1 MLLSWWSYQIETWTD
16 ATRVDLLSRQQN
28 TELLVTQTHTIIHTH
43 SLFALKMNY
52 VTQTEKRYIRILQK
66 LYLGSK
72 VNNYDPWAKSSYVF
86 IKFYWSTATPL
97 HLRIIYTSFHVPIAE
112 LSSRARPLYGA
123 QSLKSLL
130 SGPLQKSS
138 LTLYRSKN
146 VSIMIWMSWSNR
158 RSSSPVFLN
167 QKSTLKYFHII
178 FGYSTIL
185 LRICVAKT
193 S

>member
-1 MLLSWWSYQIETWTD
+1 MVVSDWNLNRRHKSRSTFKTTKYIALGYTNPYNHTYTQSFSFENELCNSNREKMQIKD
-16 ATRVDLLSRQQN
+16 
-28 TELLVTQTHTIIHTH
+28 
-43 SLFALKMNY
+43 
-52 VTQTEKRYIRILQK
+52 YIRILQK

-72 VNNYDPWAKSSYVF
+72 VNNYNPWAKSSYVF